1 MISQMI
7 GREPV
12 KIVCKR
18 TPRNNWAVQ
27 RAVGDY
33 DVCFTI
39 YHAPIS
45 VHLNGNNEKA
55 IVNQI
60 FTAALFN
67 VRPSVGGLFILMMT
81 ILRDLQINTFSL
93 RMQIEFLKLCKV
105 ALIRRS

>member
-27 RAVGDY
+27 RADGDY
-33 DVCFTI
+33 ECDVCFTI

-45 VHLNGNNEKA
+45 VHLKWQQWN
-55 IVNQI
+55 VNQI
-60 FTAALFN
+60 FTAAPFN
-67 VRPSVGGLFILMMT
+67 VKEGLFILMIT
-81 ILRDLQINTFSL
+81 ILHDLQINTFLL
-93 RMQIEFLKLCKV
+93 RMQIEFLKLSKV
-105 ALIRRS
+105 VLIRRS